1 MQPNA
6 WVAQHI
12 QVHYEPVTPRWSVTG
27 GRMDSVNVRATTT
40 YGTKRRSF
48 YDLLQSSLN
57 MQPARVDDYVEEP
70 DGKKRAVPN
79 VKETRLAQDK
89 QSRLRPRSGIG
100 YLRTRTGGVGW
111 PPTTMNTTITYA
123 HVNMTAVS

>member
-1 MQPNA
+1 M
-6 WVAQHI
+6 
-12 QVHYEPVTPRWSVTG
+12 HYEPVTARWSVTG
-27 GRMDSVNVRATTT
+27 GRMDSVNVRATAT

-89 QSRLRPRSGIG
+89 QKQIEAAFRDC
-100 YLRTRTGGVGW
+100 
-111 PPTTMNTTITYA
+111 
-123 HVNMTAVS
+123 